1 MNRNPRLALLC
12 FFGLSGIPGLTGP
25 SAAFA
30 GPVTTVPWNGHTGA
44 VSFTYDDART
54 SQLPILIPQ
63 LDSLKVKATFFIA
76 STGTGGDF
84 EQKKPEWLKVAQR
97 GHELAN
103 HTRNHVNV
111 PADPDAAAIISDM
124 AKYMR
129 GLDPSIEAV
138 TFAYPNCNVN
148 GKSGVGAESFMA
160 RGCGDTRYAWNTQPS
175 DWMNL
180 PALLLTPTS
189 ESNGVSS
196 LNSAKSANT
205 WAPMLSHD
213 VKANPDQYSITPQTN
228 LKLLQT
234 ALANGLWIDTYAAVG
249 AYYRAH
255 FAMDAATATANA
267 DGWSLAWTSP
277 HPKMP
282 KKVILRVKL
291 AAETFGS
298 AFTVQQG
305 GVTIAPESDGAYLI
319 DFMKL
324 SLTVLKKTTGVRSG
338 AWLPG
343 SLKAQATPRG
353 IEFDGVV
360 GTAEA
365 LVADV
370 HGRRLFQGEVTGRLI
385 PLPRDRMEGVLFLTL
400 IDRLTGKSVRA
411 RVAAAP

>member
-1 MNRNPRLALLC
+1 MKRISQLAFVC
-12 FFGLSGIPGLTGP
+12 LSGAL
-25 SAAFA
+25 SAHA

-76 STGTGGDF
+76 SAGTGGDF
-84 EQKKPEWLKVAQR
+84 EQKKSEWLKVAQK

-111 PADPDAAAIISDM
+111 PADPGAAAIITDM
-124 AKYMR
+124 AVYMR
-129 GLDPSIEAV
+129 GLDPSIQAV

-148 GKSGVGAESFMA
+148 GKTGVGGESFIA
-160 RGCGDTRYAWNTQPS
+160 RGCGDTRYAWNTQPT

-196 LNSAKSANT
+196 LNAAKSGNT

-213 VKANPDQYSITPQTN
+213 VKASPDQYSITPQTN

-234 ALANGLWIDTYAAVG
+234 AIANALWIDTYETVG

-255 FAMDAATATANA
+255 FAMDAATATATA
-267 DGWSLAWTSP
+267 EGWTLAWTSP

-282 KKVILRVKL
+282 KSVILRVKL
-291 AAETFGS
+291 SAETFGTS
-298 AFTVQQG
+298 FTAQQG
-305 GVTIAPESDGAYLI
+305 GVTLAPESDGTYLI

-324 SLTVLKKTTGVRSG
+324 SLTILKKTTGVKSG
-338 AWLPG
+338 AILPG
-343 SLKAQATPRG
+343 MLKARATPRG
-353 IEFDGVV
+353 IAFDGVV
-360 GTAEA
+360 GTPEA
-365 LVADV
+365 IVSDI
-370 HGRRLFQGEVTGRLI
+370 HGRRLFRGTVTGGMV
-385 PLPRDRMEGVLFLTL
+385 PLPGDRMDGILFLTL
-400 IDRLTGKSVRA
+400 IDPLSGRSL
-411 RVAAAP
+411 RVPVGATR

>member
-1 MNRNPRLALLC
+1 MSRYSKIAISRALFATAL
-12 FFGLSGIPGLTGP
+12 GAS
-25 SAAFA
+25 AFA

-63 LDSLKVKATFFIA
+63 LDSLKLKATFFIA

-84 EQKKPEWLKVAQR
+84 EQKKADWLKVAQK

-103 HTRNHVNV
+103 HTRAHVNV

-129 GLDPSIEAV
+129 GLDPSIQAV

-148 GKSGVGAESFMA
+148 GKTGVGSESFMA
-160 RGCGDTRYAWNTQPS
+160 RGCGDQKYAWNTQPS

-189 ESNGVSS
+189 EAAGVSS
-196 LNSAKSANT
+196 LNSAKSGNT

-213 VKANPDQYSITPQTN
+213 VKASPDQYSITPQTN

-234 ALANGLWIDTYAAVG
+234 AMTNALWIDTYATVG

-255 FAMDAATATANA
+255 FTMDAATATATSN
-267 DGWSLAWTSP
+267 GWSLAWTSP
-277 HPKMP
+277 HPKLP
-282 KKVILRVKL
+282 KSVMLRVKL
-291 AAETFGS
+291 AEATFGTGY
-298 AFTVQQG
+298 TVQQG
-305 GVTIAPESDGAYLI
+305 GVTIPAESDGAYVI

-324 SLTVLKKTTGVRSG
+324 SMNVLKAGTAVKSG
-338 AWLPG
+338 AFLP
-343 SLKAQATPRG
+343 SRLRAQATRAG
-353 IEFDGVV
+353 IEYSGVV
-360 GTAEA
+360 GEPVAT
-365 LVADV
+365 VADIRGATLF
-370 HGRRLFQGEVTGRLI
+370 HGKAVQGLV
-385 PLPRDRMEGVLFLTL
+385 PLGPELMRGILFLTL
-400 IDRLTGKSVRA
+400 ADPITGKSVRA
-411 RVAAAP
+411 LVNAAR

>member
-1 MNRNPRLALLC
+1 MHGTSRLALL
-12 FFGLSGIPGLTGP
+12 FLSAPL
-25 SAAFA
+25 AALS

-54 SQLPILIPQ
+54 SQLPNLIPQ

-84 EQKKPEWLKVAQR
+84 EQKKTEWMKVAQS

-111 PADPDAAAIISDM
+111 PADPDAAAIITDM

-148 GKSGVGAESFMA
+148 GKAGVGGESFLA
-160 RGCGDTRYAWNTQPS
+160 RGCGDTRYAWNTQPT

-189 ESNGVSS
+189 ESNGVTS
-196 LNSAKSANT
+196 LNAAKSGNT

-234 ALANGLWIDTYAAVG
+234 AIANGLWIDTYAAVG

-255 FAMDAATATANA
+255 FAMDAAAATANA
-267 DGWSLAWTSP
+267 EGWTLTWASP

-282 KKVILRVKL
+282 KSVILRVKL

-298 AFTVQQG
+298 SFTVQQG
-305 GVTIAPESDGAYLI
+305 GVTLAPESDGSYRI

-324 SLTVLKKTTGVRSG
+324 SLAVLKKTTGVKSG
-338 AWLPG
+338 AFLPG
-343 SLKAQATPRG
+343 TLKARATPRG
-353 IEFDGVV
+353 IEFEGVV
-360 GTAEA
+360 GIPEA
-365 LVADV
+365 VVSDI
-370 HGRRLFQGEVTGRLI
+370 HGRIVFRGAVSGRLI
-385 PLPRDRMEGVLFLTL
+385 PLPGNRRDGVLFLTL
-400 IDRLTGKSVRA
+400 IDRLTGKSVQA
-411 RVAAAP
+411 RVGATR